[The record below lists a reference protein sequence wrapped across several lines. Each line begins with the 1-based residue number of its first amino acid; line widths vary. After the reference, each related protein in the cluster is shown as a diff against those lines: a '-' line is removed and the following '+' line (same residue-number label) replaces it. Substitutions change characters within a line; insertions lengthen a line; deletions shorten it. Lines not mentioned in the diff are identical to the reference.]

1 MRILKYILLLAILAI
16 IGLSVYVAT
25 QPSEFEVER
34 SRVIKAQKSVIFSY
48 VNDYRNW
55 EDFGSWKDDDS
66 SMKFTYSDT
75 TIGTGASYS
84 WTGSAGEG
92 KTTTIF
98 EKENDSIAQKVLFS
112 GNEGTAYLTFK
123 DTVGGT
129 KVTWHSKGKIG
140 FMDKVYAT
148 FKGGAEK
155 MIGLTYEKTL
165 AKLDKVISY
174 EINTYNIKVDGV
186 VQKPGTIYF
195 QHKVT
200 CKISEVQK
208 NVNLVLQSM
217 VLFFKENGITMTGS
231 PFVLYDSYDI
241 VNDKASFSVC
251 LPMHEEIYTADGS
264 DYTSGKIETFQA
276 LKTTLK
282 GDYSHSKEAWAE
294 ARTYARK
301 NNLAENTSGKRMEVY
316 SVSVNQ
322 VKNPSKWITEIY
334 LPVGN
339 APVVVSEIGGAEGST
354 DVIAPASAVVKP
366 AGTVSAKPA
375 TPTKPASSTTAKP
388 TTSGTPKPTTS
399 TTAKP
404 TSATPKTASSTTTK
418 PATSAPQKPATTTVK
433 PTTAKPATKPTE

>member
-34 SRVIKAQKSVIFSY
+34 SRVIKAQKSVVFSY

-75 TIGTGASYS
+75 TIGTGASYA
-84 WTGSAGEG
+84 WKGSAGEG

-217 VLFFKENGITMTGS
+217 VLFFKENGIAMTGN
-231 PFVLYDSYDI
+231 PFVLYDAYDTT
-241 VNDKASFSVC
+241 NDRASFSVC
-251 LPMHEEIYTADGS
+251 LPMREEIYTADGS

-282 GDYSHSKEAWAE
+282 GDYSHTKEAWAE

-316 SVSVNQ
+316 AVSVNQ
-322 VKNPSKWITEIY
+322 VKNPSKWVTEIY

-339 APVVVSEIGGAEGST
+339 AAVVVSEIGGVEGST
-354 DVIAPASAVVKP
+354 VAPATAVVKP
-366 AGTVSAKPA
+366 AGTVPAKPATATQTKPATSTTAKPVNTTAKPATSTSAKPA
-375 TPTKPASSTTAKP
+375 TPATQKP
-388 TTSGTPKPTTS
+388 TTSS
-399 TTAKP
+399 AKP
-404 TSATPKTASSTTTK
+404 A
-418 PATSAPQKPATTTVK
+418 
-433 PTTAKPATKPTE
+433 TAKPATKPTE

>member
-1 MRILKYILLLAILAI
+1 MRILKYILLLIILAV
-16 IGLSVYVAT
+16 IGLTVYVAT

-34 SRVIKAQKSVIFSY
+34 SRVIKAQKSVIFNY

-84 WTGSAGEG
+84 WSGSAGEG

-98 EKENDSIAQKVLFS
+98 EKENDSIVQKVIFS
-112 GNEGTAYLTFK
+112 ENEGTAYLTFK

-129 KVTWHSKGKIG
+129 KITWHSKGKIG
-140 FMDKVYAT
+140 FMAKVFAT
-148 FKGGAEK
+148 FKGGAEE
-155 MIGLTYEKTL
+155 MIGEVYEKTL

-174 EINTYNIKVDGV
+174 EINTFDIKVDGI
-186 VQKPGTIYF
+186 VQKNGTIYF

-217 VLFFKENGITMTGS
+217 VLFFKENGIAMTGS
-231 PFVLYDSYDI
+231 PFVLYDSYDN

-251 LPMHEEIYTADGS
+251 LPMQEEIYTADGS

-282 GDYSHSKEAWAE
+282 GDYSHTKEAWAE

-301 NNLAENTSGKRMEVY
+301 NNLAENTSGKRIEVY
-316 SVSVNQ
+316 AVSVNQ
-322 VKNPSKWITEIY
+322 IKNPSKWVTEIY

-339 APVVVSEIGGAEGST
+339 APVVVSEIGGVEGST
-354 DVIAPASAVVKP
+354 DVVAPASAVVKP
-366 AGTVSAKPA
+366 AGTVATKPVSTTQVKPA
-375 TPTKPASSTTAKP
+375 TS
-388 TTSGTPKPTTS
+388 TPKPATS

-404 TSATPKTASSTTTK
+404 TM
-418 PATSAPQKPATTTVK
+418 PATQKPAN
-433 PTTAKPATKPTE
+433 TTAKPATAKPVAKPVE

>member
-1 MRILKYILLLAILAI
+1 MPKKLFMRILKYILLLVILAV
-16 IGLSVYVAT
+16 IGLTVYVAT

-34 SRVIKAQKSVIFSY
+34 SKVIKAQKSVIFSY

-66 SMKFTYSDT
+66 SMKFIYSDT

-84 WTGSAGEG
+84 WKGNSGEG

-98 EKENDSIAQKVLFS
+98 EKENDSIAQKVMFS
-112 GNEGTAYLTFK
+112 ENEGTAYLTFK
-123 DTVGGT
+123 DTTGGT

-140 FMDKVYAT
+140 FMAKVYAT
-148 FKGGAEK
+148 FKGGFEK
-155 MIGLTYEKTL
+155 MMGEMYEKTL
-165 AKLDKVISY
+165 AKLDRVISY
-174 EINTYNIKVDGV
+174 EINTYDIKVDGV

-231 PFVLYDSYDI
+231 PFVLYDVYDT
-241 VNDKASFSVC
+241 VNDKVSFSVC
-251 LPMHEEIYTADGS
+251 LPMREEIFTAAGS

-282 GDYSHSKEAWAE
+282 GDYSHTKEAWAE
-294 ARTYARK
+294 ARTYSRK
-301 NNLAENTSGKRMEVY
+301 NNLAENISGKRMEVY
-316 SVSVNQ
+316 SVSANQ

-339 APVVVSEIGGAEGST
+339 SPAVVSEIGGVEGST
-354 DVIAPASAVVKP
+354 DLVAPASAVVKP
-366 AGTVSAKPA
+366 AGTVSVKPA
-375 TPTKPASSTTAKP
+375 TATQTKPASSTTAKP
-388 TTSGTPKPTTS
+388 TTSA
-399 TTAKP
+399 TAKP
-404 TSATPKTASSTTTK
+404 SSSTTQAK
-418 PATSAPQKPATTTVK
+418 PATPATQKPATTTVRPTTTK
-433 PTTAKPATKPTE
+433 PATAKPDAKPVQ

>member
-155 MIGLTYEKTL
+155 MIGVTYEKTL
-165 AKLDKVISY
+165 TKLDKVISY

-217 VLFFKENGITMTGS
+217 VLFFKENGIGMTGS

-251 LPMHEEIYTADGS
+251 LPMREEIYTADGS

-276 LKTTLK
+276 LKATLK

-339 APVVVSEIGGAEGST
+339 APLVVSEIGGVEGST
-354 DVIAPASAVVKP
+354 DVVAPASAVVKP

-375 TPTKPASSTTAKP
+375 TPTKPASSTT
-388 TTSGTPKPTTS
+388 PKPTTS
-399 TTAKP
+399 ITAKP
-404 TSATPKTASSTTTK
+404 VTSGTSKPATSTSAK
-418 PATSAPQKPATTTVK
+418 PATSATQKPATTTVK
-433 PTTAKPATKPTE
+433 PTTTKPATAKPNE

>member
-1 MRILKYILLLAILAI
+1 MRILKYILLLIILAV
-16 IGLSVYVAT
+16 IGLTVYVAT

-34 SRVIKAQKSVIFSY
+34 SRVIKAQKSVVFNY

-84 WTGSAGEG
+84 WSGSAGEG

-98 EKENDSIAQKVLFS
+98 EKENDSIVQKVIFS
-112 GNEGTAYLTFK
+112 ENEGTAYLTFK

-174 EINTYNIKVDGV
+174 EINTFDIKVDGI
-186 VQKPGTIYF
+186 VQKNGTIYF

-217 VLFFKENGITMTGS
+217 VLFFKENGIAMTGS

-251 LPMHEEIYTADGS
+251 LPMREEIYTADGS
-264 DYTSGKIETFQA
+264 DYTSGKIESFQA

-282 GDYSHSKEAWAE
+282 GDYSHTKEAWAE

-301 NNLAENTSGKRMEVY
+301 NNLSENTSGKRMEVY
-316 SVSVNQ
+316 AVYANEI
-322 VKNPSKWITEIY
+322 KNPSKWVTELY

-339 APVVVSEIGGAEGST
+339 APVVVSEIGGVEGST
-354 DVIAPASAVVKP
+354 DVVSPASAVVKP

-375 TPTKPASSTTAKP
+375 TPTKPASSTTVKP
-388 TTSGTPKPTTS
+388 VTTTPKPTTT

-404 TSATPKTASSTTTK
+404 TSATPKPASSTSAK
-418 PATSAPQKPATTTVK
+418 PATPPTQKPATTTVN
-433 PTTAKPATKPTE
+433 PTTAKPATKPAE

>member
-16 IGLSVYVAT
+16 IGLTVYVAT

-140 FMDKVYAT
+140 FIDKVYAT

-155 MIGLTYEKTL
+155 MIGQTYEKTL
-165 AKLDKVISY
+165 AKLNKVISY
-174 EINTYNIKVDGV
+174 EINTYTIKVDGV
-186 VQKPGTIYF
+186 VEKPGTIYF

-217 VLFFKENGITMTGS
+217 ALFFKENGVFFKVIPTQI
-231 PFVLYDSYDI
+231 LYVKSMQNYVEIHLENHKRIIVHHTLKSILDQLPQEDFLQIHKSYI
-241 VNDKASFSVC
+241 VNTKYITHIDGNTLYLNEIS
-251 LPMHEEIYTADGS
+251 LPIARNR
-264 DYTSGKIETFQA
+264 
-276 LKTTLK
+276 
-282 GDYSHSKEAWAE
+282 KEAI
-294 ARTYARK
+294 
-301 NNLAENTSGKRMEVY
+301 LG
-316 SVSVNQ
+316 
-322 VKNPSKWITEIY
+322 IF
-334 LPVGN
+334 LPR
-339 APVVVSEIGGAEGST
+339 
-354 DVIAPASAVVKP
+354 
-366 AGTVSAKPA
+366 
-375 TPTKPASSTTAKP
+375 
-388 TTSGTPKPTTS
+388 
-399 TTAKP
+399 
-404 TSATPKTASSTTTK
+404 
-418 PATSAPQKPATTTVK
+418 
-433 PTTAKPATKPTE
+433 

>member
-1 MRILKYILLLAILAI
+1 MRILKYILLLVILAV
-16 IGLSVYVAT
+16 IGLTVYVAT

-34 SRVIKAQKSVIFSY
+34 SKVIKAQKSVIFSY

-84 WTGSAGEG
+84 WKGSAGEG

-98 EKENDSIAQKVLFS
+98 EKENDSIAQKVVFS
-112 GNEGTAYLTFK
+112 ENEGTAYLTFK
-123 DTVGGT
+123 DTTGGT
-129 KVTWHSKGKIG
+129 KVTWHSKGKID
-140 FMDKVYAT
+140 FMAKVYAT

-155 MIGLTYEKTL
+155 MIGEMYEKTL

-174 EINTYNIKVDGV
+174 EINTYDIKVDSV

-195 QHKVT
+195 QHKVS

-231 PFVLYDSYDI
+231 PFVLYDTYD
-241 VNDKASFSVC
+241 VPNDKASFSVC
-251 LPMHEEIYTADGS
+251 LPMKEEIYTADGS
-264 DYTSGKIETFQA
+264 DYTSGKTEGFQA

-282 GDYSHSKEAWAE
+282 GDYSHTKEAWE
-294 ARTYARK
+294 QARAHVRK
-301 NNLAENTSGKRMEVY
+301 NNLGENLNGKRMEVY
-316 SVSVNQ
+316 TVSANQ

-339 APVVVSEIGGAEGST
+339 SGPVVSEIGGVEGST
-354 DVIAPASAVVKP
+354 DLVPVSSGVVKP
-366 AGTVSAKPA
+366 VTSSAPKPVTKPIAKPSEREA
-375 TPTKPASSTTAKP
+375 R
-388 TTSGTPKPTTS
+388 
-399 TTAKP
+399 
-404 TSATPKTASSTTTK
+404 
-418 PATSAPQKPATTTVK
+418 VI
-433 PTTAKPATKPTE
+433 E